1 MTVIAATDR
10 VVLIRIPLTGAA
22 TRTADELYDAARKWW
37 HVGAS
42 RRDGGELSPTH
53 ALAVMDQT
61 VVAAYRIDV
70 WKPRESD
77 GRWSF
82 EGGEDLTVGERYLGA
97 DVSELFPKGA
107 QNPLRYVNCAPSAPV
122 SPNGGQPSH
131 NTAQGPSA
139 SVALQ
144 VSRCPE
150 VGAARSNANHPCRT
164 IVGLQ
169 PADPQVFQ
177 LPEGWAGNVQD
188 GRIVFLS
195 SNPSISEE
203 GDHQSGSSAEVFPTW
218 SWSDDDIVDFTTH
231 RFDSRH
237 GWATPQGKF
246 LRQDG
251 TLSPKAVAFWNNV
264 RLRAAEVVG
273 PDASPARDYVMTE
286 VVHCKSK
293 GEKGV
298 HKAALTCANKHLD
311 AILALSPAPLVVVL
325 GRRARDLAHS
335 LWSLPP
341 NFGHPK
347 KGSWI
352 ESDNVA
358 LVEMGGRP
366 RVVAFLWHPTGAT
379 SPQTF
384 ATAYPQLMRPMQIL
398 VRGEV
403 GPMEFMHLSPFEP
416 ASTS

>member
-1 MTVIAATDR
+1 MSVIASTDR
-10 VVLIRIPLTGAA
+10 VVLIRIPQTGGAA
-22 TRTADELYDAARKWW
+22 RTAEQLYDATRKWW
-37 HVGAS
+37 TVAAS
-42 RRDGGELSPTH
+42 RRDGGQLSPTH
-53 ALAVMDQT
+53 ALAVMDKV
-61 VVAAYRIDV
+61 VVAAYRIDA
-70 WKPRESD
+70 WQGREKD

-82 EGGEDLTVGERYLGA
+82 VGEEDRAAERYVGA
-97 DVSELFPKGA
+97 DVSEFFLKGA
-107 QNPLRYVNCAPSAPV
+107 QNPLRYVNCAPSTPV
-122 SPNGGQPSH
+122 SSHVDRPSH
-131 NTAQGPSA
+131 ETALGPLA

-150 VGAARSNANHPCRT
+150 VLAARSNASHPCRN

-177 LPEGWAGNVQD
+177 LPEGWAGNIQD

-195 SNPSISEE
+195 SNPSISEA

-218 SWSDDDIVDFTTH
+218 SWSDEDIVDFTTH

-246 LRQDG
+246 LRRDG
-251 TLSPKAVAFWNNV
+251 TLSPKVVAFWNNV
-264 RLRAAEVVG
+264 RHRAAELVG
-273 PDASPARDYVMTE
+273 VDASPTRDYAMTE
-286 VVHCKSK
+286 IVHCKSK

-298 HKAALTCANKHLD
+298 AKAALTCANRHLD
-311 AILALSPAPLVVVL
+311 PIMALSPAPLVVVL

-341 NFGHPK
+341 GFGHQK
-347 KGSWI
+347 REDWV

-358 LVEMGGRP
+358 LVEIGGRP
-366 RVVAFLWHPTGAT
+366 RVVAYLWHPTGSTA
-379 SPQTF
+379 PKTF
-384 ATAYPQLMRPMQIL
+384 AMAYQQLQRPMQQL

-403 GPMEFMHLSPFEP
+403 GPGEFMQLSSLEP
-416 ASTS
+416 ESPS